1 MATKKSTK
9 KKARPVDSVAVLN
22 LYSQAVRDDL
32 THQELIEL
40 MVTTWR
46 AKGMDTHEK
55 AQARLNRLNSFL
67 RTEFDGAELQV
78 LRGAPRM
85 PKTTKRLRQLFAD
98 ALVKVEK
105 KRKPRPLARAAIT
118 TGRFSDAVNT
128 QGE

>member
-1 MATKKSTK
+1 
-9 KKARPVDSVAVLN
+9 
-22 LYSQAVRDDL
+22 
-32 THQELIEL
+32 

-46 AKGMDTHEK
+46 AKGMNTEEK

-67 RTEFDGAELQV
+67 RTEFDGSELQV

-85 PKTTKRLRQLFAD
+85 PKTTKRLRQLFSD

-105 KRKPRPLARAAIT
+105 KRSKKAKELMSIAAVAQ
-118 TGRFSDAVNT
+118 FSHAVNA